1 MTQDIQTMELAK
13 LYERQGYFKEAFD
26 YYAFLDNRE
35 PSNETKAGLHR
46 MEKRMKEKGSS
57 ASSAN
62 TLSLL
67 VEKWVKVLVLK
78 QRVDT
83 VKKMAAQRLPA

>member
-1 MTQDIQTMELAK
+1 MTQDIQTLELAK

-26 YYAFLDNRE
+26 IYAFLDNRE
-35 PSNETKAGLHR
+35 PSNETKAGLDR
-46 MEKRMKEKGSS
+46 MEKKERGVSPDE
-57 ASSAN
+57 

-83 VKKMAAQRLPA
+83 VKKITAQRLSA